1 MKNFDTNFNFNS
13 FLKNLKR
20 NGIFMFFSLFFIFS
34 KTQAQTSPTNEELCQ
49 TGITI
54 QVFSSTATNVV
65 LGNAATFIFPPSTGQ
80 VTSYILT
87 KVGTSTPFAQQSVV
101 NTVGIP
107 NNTFNFQIP
116 ESVTTADLIF
126 VEMTVTNT
134 NGDVCTVQD
143 TLAWINSGSTM
154 FPSFGW
160 KNVNFPGNF
169 GTYSNVLSTS
179 NFDSNSFTFYPN
191 PSRDV
196 VNFSS
201 SNTIET
207 ITIYN
212 VLGQEV
218 FSQQINSNKFILDIS
233 NQASGTYIAKVS
245 SNGKFESVK
254 IIKL

>member
-1 MKNFDTNFNFNS
+1 
-13 FLKNLKR
+13 
-20 NGIFMFFSLFFIFS
+20 MFFSLFFIFS

-65 LGNAATFIFPPSTGQ
+65 LGNAATFIFHPFTGQ
-80 VTSYILT
+80 ITNYTLT

-116 ESVTTADLIF
+116 ASVTTADLIS
-126 VEMTVTNT
+126 VEMIITNT

-143 TLAWINSGSTM
+143 IFGWINSGSAM

-160 KNVNFPGNF
+160 RNVNLPGNF

-179 NFDSNSFTFYPN
+179 DFDNNSFTFYPN
-191 PSRDV
+191 PSRDL

-201 SNTIET
+201 STTIET
-207 ITIYN
+207 INLYN

-218 FSQQINSNKFILDIS
+218 FSQRMNSKEFILDIS
-233 NQASGTYIAKVS
+233 NQLSGTYIAKVS